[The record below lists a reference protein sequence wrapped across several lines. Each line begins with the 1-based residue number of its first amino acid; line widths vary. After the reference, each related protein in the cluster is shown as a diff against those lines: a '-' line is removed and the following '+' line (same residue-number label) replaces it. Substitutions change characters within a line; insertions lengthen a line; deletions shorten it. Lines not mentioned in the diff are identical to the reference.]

1 MLLSK
6 ALALLPHVKPRLA
19 KQTLEHFKN
28 DFFNEYYDASKRN
41 EAWAQSYVRADGT
54 PIPKPSDPRRREPSP
69 GMFITPSDLYECSKG
84 FGNNRVTPTGASL
97 LIRMYEAGLFE
108 LRKKKAGLGDPVEL
122 RAYANSLPE
131 ILEAMRKDEEARQ
144 ARALLIDQPERI
156 TEQDFTYSLLNSV
169 FIRHHGLQGGSIQ
182 MRIGGLLVTKSVFIY
197 WSNSGKSHDS
207 DVIFS
212 WVSAD
217 GTAQKIQKESLYANN
232 RHNDPDRNWG
242 LGRE

>member
-1 MLLSK
+1 M
-6 ALALLPHVKPRLA
+6 
-19 KQTLEHFKN
+19 
-28 DFFNEYYDASKRN
+28 
-41 EAWAQSYVRADGT
+41 
-54 PIPKPSDPRRREPSP
+54 I
-69 GMFITPSDLYECSKG
+69 ITPSDLEECFKSRER
-84 FGNNRVTPTGASL
+84 NRVTPAGAIL

-108 LRKKKAGLGDPVEL
+108 LRKKRASPGDPVKL

-182 MRIGGLLVTKSVFIY
+182 MRIGGLLVTKGVFSQ

-207 DVIFS
+207 DVTFS

-217 GTAQKIQKESLYANN
+217 GTAQKIQKKSLYANN

>member
-1 MLLSK
+1 MLLLE
-6 ALALLPHVKPRLA
+6 ALALLPDVKPRLA
-19 KQTLEHFKN
+19 KQTLDDFDN
-28 DFFNEYYDASKRN
+28 DFSNEHYNAYRRN
-41 EAWAQSYVRADGT
+41 EPWAQSYVREDGT
-54 PIPKPSDPRRREPSP
+54 PLPKPPDPRRREPSP
-69 GMFITPSDLYECSKG
+69 GLIITPSDLEECFKSRER
-84 FGNNRVTPTGASL
+84 NRVTPAGAIL

-108 LRKKKAGLGDPVEL
+108 LRKKRASPGDPVKL

-182 MRIGGLLVTKSVFIY
+182 MRMGGLLVTKGVFSQ

-207 DVIFS
+207 DVTFS

-217 GTAQKIQKESLYANN
+217 GTAQKIQKKSLYANN